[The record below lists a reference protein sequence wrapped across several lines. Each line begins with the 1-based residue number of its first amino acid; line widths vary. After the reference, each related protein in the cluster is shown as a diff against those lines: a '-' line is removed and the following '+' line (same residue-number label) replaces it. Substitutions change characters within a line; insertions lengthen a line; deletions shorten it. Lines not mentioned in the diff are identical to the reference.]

1 MTAKQMAA
9 IAWDNMKSFD
19 WALQKYSTETKFE
32 QVIIYDAAEILNMN
46 QVSAYIKELKQYFPL
61 RHLMENEVDEE
72 ALKRRIESN
81 IRSRNMDEWERKHFG

>member
-9 IAWDNMKSFD
+9 SAWDKMKSFD

-32 QVIIYDAAEILNMN
+32 QYIIYDAAEILNMN
-46 QVSAYIKELKQYFPL
+46 QVGAYIKELKHYTPL
-61 RHLMENEVDEE
+61 ARLIENEVDED

-81 IRSRNMDEWERKHFG
+81 IRSRKMDEWERKHFN

>member
-9 IAWDNMKSFD
+9 IAWDHMKSFD

-32 QVIIYDAAEILNMN
+32 QYIIYDAAEIINLS
-46 QVSAYIKELKQYFPL
+46 QVSAYIKELKQYTPL
-61 RHLMENEVDEE
+61 ARFIEGEIDED

-81 IRSRNMDEWERKHFG
+81 IRSRKMDEWERKHFG

>member
-9 IAWDNMKSFD
+9 SAWDKMKSFD

-32 QVIIYDAAEILNMN
+32 QYIIYDAAKILNMN
-46 QVSAYIKELKQYFPL
+46 QVGAYIKELKHYTPL
-61 RHLMENEVDEE
+61 ARLIENEVDED

-81 IRSRNMDEWERKHFG
+81 IRSRKMDEWERKHFN